1 MGTLVKTNGNLFPA
15 FPSLFDDFLTR
26 DLFDWPGS
34 GRSNPTSVPAV
45 NVVETDNSY
54 ELEVAAP
61 GMEKGDFTVELENDM
76 LVISAERRSD
86 ASEKD
91 SEGNF
96 TRREFNYQS
105 FRRTFSLPERM
116 VDGEKIK
123 ANYRDGILHIVVPKT
138 EAARRKPKRTIKI
151 S

>member
-1 MGTLVKTNGNLFPA
+1 
-15 FPSLFDDFLTR
+15 
-26 DLFDWPGS
+26 
-34 GRSNPTSVPAV
+34 
-45 NVVETDNSY
+45 
-54 ELEVAAP
+54 
-61 GMEKGDFTVELENDM
+61 M